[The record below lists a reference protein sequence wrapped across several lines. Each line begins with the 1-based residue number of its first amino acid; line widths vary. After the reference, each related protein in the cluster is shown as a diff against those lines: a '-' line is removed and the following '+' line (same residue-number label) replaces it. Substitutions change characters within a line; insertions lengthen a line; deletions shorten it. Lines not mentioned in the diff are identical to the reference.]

1 MAKVGRWVAFW
12 DRARKLPRDP
22 GSVSSGP
29 SERKPAWRIAWEM
42 DDGIAPYMDMTFGRA
57 EDAERA
63 IKALYTLNDW
73 DCETLDDARAVVLR
87 ITKAQMHQT
96 ILEAMAW

>member
-12 DRARKLPRDP
+12 DIAIKVPDDP
-22 GSVSSGP
+22 GAVSSGIND
-29 SERKPAWRIAWEM
+29 RKPGWRIAWQKDREVS
-42 DDGIAPYMDMTFGRA
+42 PYVDMTFGRV
-57 EDAERA
+57 EDASRA
-63 IKALYTLNDW
+63 VKAMYTLNNW
-73 DCETLDDARAVVLR
+73 NCETLDDVRAVVLR

>member
-12 DRARKLPRDP
+12 GRARELKDDPSAVSP
-22 GSVSSGP
+22 GS
-29 SERKPAWRIAWEM
+29 SERKPAWRIAWEE
-42 DDGIAPYMDMTFGRA
+42 DDGTAIYGDLTFGRA

-63 IKALYTLNDW
+63 VKALYTLNNW
-73 DCETLDDARAVVLR
+73 NCETLDDARAVVLR